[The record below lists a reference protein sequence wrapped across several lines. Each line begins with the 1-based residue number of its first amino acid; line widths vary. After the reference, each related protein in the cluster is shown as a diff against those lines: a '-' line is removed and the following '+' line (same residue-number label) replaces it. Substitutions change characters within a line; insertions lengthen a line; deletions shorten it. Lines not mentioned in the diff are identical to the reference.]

1 MSVRRASAEFQIA
14 RSFRRSGCG
23 LIGAAFAALAL
34 TGPAHAADLH
44 VQINEMRSLHLAA
57 PAETV
62 IVGNPAIAD
71 VSVQSSQLIYV
82 LGKTYGKT
90 NLIALDSTGKQIAQM
105 NIDVVAQTD
114 STVTVTR
121 GAGQVTYNCTP
132 RCERVINPTDSKDD
146 FDQAVKQAGDAA
158 GLGLGA
164 AAATSGGGSNA
175 Q

>member
-1 MSVRRASAEFQIA
+1 MSVRRAAEFRIA
-14 RSFRRSGCG
+14 RSTRRFGTG
-23 LIGAAFAALAL
+23 LLGAAFATLAFA
-34 TGPAHAADLH
+34 GSAHAVDLH
-44 VQINEMRSLHLAA
+44 VEINQMRPLHLAS

-71 VSVQSSQLIYV
+71 VSVQSSTLIYV

-105 NIDVVAQTD
+105 DIDVVAQSD

-121 GAGQVTYNCTP
+121 GSGQLTYNCTP
-132 RCERVINPTDSKDD
+132 RCERVINPSDTKED

-164 AAATSGGGSNA
+164 AAATGGGGSGA